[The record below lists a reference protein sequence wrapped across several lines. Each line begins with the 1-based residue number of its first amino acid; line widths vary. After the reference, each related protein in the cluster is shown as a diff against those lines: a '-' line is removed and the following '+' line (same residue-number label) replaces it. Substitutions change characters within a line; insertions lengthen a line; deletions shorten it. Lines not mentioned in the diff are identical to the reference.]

1 MAFVL
6 HLLDAPSISDAGSA
20 EVFIDQQ
27 RDFPAVL
34 NPKFVTFVQAI
45 TKDYPDLSLEDDDN
59 DNDHNLWEEGLDD
72 QSSYGK
78 VKELVIKVEV
88 ADAIVLE
95 RLIAAAVKNDL
106 KLYDSEGEVV
116 YPE

>member
-1 MAFVL
+1 MAFIL
-6 HLLDAPSISDAGSA
+6 HLLDAANVTDVASA
-20 EVFIDQQ
+20 EAFIDQQ
-27 RDFPAVL
+27 RAFPAVL
-34 NPKFVTFVQAI
+34 NPKFVAFVQAI
-45 TKDYPDLSLEDDDN
+45 TKHYPDLSLEDDDN
-59 DNDHNLWEEGLDD
+59 DNDNNLWEEGLDN

-95 RLIAAAVKNDL
+95 RLIDVAVKNNL

-116 YPE
+116 YP